1 MNMSEKNLLLI
12 ALSTA
17 MRFPSARGLITTE
30 DLFGMPLT
38 ATNGFSLDA
47 VAKSV
52 NSALK
57 SLGEESFVNR
67 GDTAQQNGLNE
78 MLNVV
83 KLVIDFRQEQNAVAL
98 AKREKRARRA
108 KLLEALENRE
118 NTELA
123 SMSKEDILKQLE
135 ELD

>member
-1 MNMSEKNLLLI
+1 MSEKNLLLI
-12 ALSTA
+12 ALSTG

-30 DLFGMPLT
+30 DLFSLPLT
-38 ATNGFSLDA
+38 AQNGFSLDA

-52 NSALK
+52 NGSLK
-57 SLGEESFVNR
+57 ALGEESFVDQ
-67 GDTAQQNGLNE
+67 GDAAQRTVLNDT
-78 MLNVV
+78 LDVV
-83 KLVIDFRQEQNAVAL
+83 KLVIDFRQEQNATAL

-123 SMSKEDILKQLE
+123 SMSKDDILKQLE

>member
-1 MNMSEKNLLLI
+1 MSEKNLLLI
-12 ALSTA
+12 ALSTG
-17 MRFPSARGLITTE
+17 MRFPSIRGLITTE
-30 DLFGMPLT
+30 DLFSLPLT
-38 ATNGFSLDA
+38 AQNGFSLYA

-52 NSALK
+52 NGSLK
-57 SLGEESFVNR
+57 NLGEESFVDQ
-67 GDTAQQNGLNE
+67 GDTAQRTILNDT
-78 MLNVV
+78 LDVV

-123 SMSKEDILKQLE
+123 SMSKDDILKQLE

>member
-1 MNMSEKNLLLI
+1 MSEKNLLLI
-12 ALSTA
+12 ALSTG
-17 MRFPSARGLITTE
+17 MRFPSIRGSITTE
-30 DLFGMPLT
+30 DLFSLPLT
-38 ATNGFSLDA
+38 AQNGFSLDA

-52 NSALK
+52 NNALK
-57 SLGEESFVNR
+57 ALGEESFVNQ
-67 GDTAQQNGLNE
+67 GDTAQRDGLTE
-78 MLNVV
+78 MLDVV

-123 SMSKEDILKQLE
+123 SMSKDDILKQLE

>member
-12 ALSTA
+12 ALSKG
-17 MRFPSARGLITTE
+17 MRFPSVRGFITTE
-30 DLFGMPLT
+30 ELFLLPLT
-38 ATNGFSLDA
+38 AQNGFSLDA

-52 NSALK
+52 NGSLK
-57 SLGEESFVNR
+57 ALGEESFVNQ
-67 GDTAQQNGLNE
+67 GDTAQRNGLTE
-78 MLNVV
+78 MLDVV
-83 KLVIDFRQEQNAVAL
+83 KLVIDFHQEQNAIAL

-123 SMSKEDILKQLE
+123 SMSKDDILKQLE

>member
-1 MNMSEKNLLLI
+1 MSKTSSQAISLLSLK
-12 ALSTA
+12 AQ
-17 MRFPSARGLITTE
+17 
-30 DLFGMPLT
+30 
-38 ATNGFSLDA
+38 NGFSLDA

-52 NSALK
+52 NGSLK
-57 SLGEESFVNR
+57 ALGEESFVDQ
-67 GDTAQQNGLNE
+67 GDAVQRTALND
-78 MLNVV
+78 MLDVV
-83 KLVIDFRQEQNAVAL
+83 KLVIEFRQEQNAAAQ